1 MLIALRETRR
11 EILRNPFRSL
21 LVLQGIV
28 WGTVMAILPPALLK
42 GSRSAALER
51 AADLGT
57 DRIVILEASSGGKPL
72 DWDVPALLARAL
84 GDDLRSEAAYA
95 HVPPPKGS
103 DAPPVILIDL
113 GAQAAGRRELS
124 EGRWPTDDEIASG
137 ASVAVLEPKAA
148 ETLCR
153 SLGLE
158 SPAMLVGREVSIG
171 DDLAPVR
178 VVGLARHRREAS
190 MGQDLLGY
198 EKDHPLSDL
207 IDDIQDSLG
216 IRPRQAEWLIAGDA
230 ILMPRRLRPEVLPS
244 LVELRADPVEAAMI
258 ARKARDT
265 LLERG
270 TDPIIFHNPIVE
282 FLFGEGAGTLEKF
295 HWVIFCGCI
304 LVGSAAVACLR
315 ILTVLERREE
325 IAIRRVEGATLVGI
339 GAQIAIET
347 SAFCLA
353 GALAGLPLAFLLAWI
368 RVELDPSS
376 TVAWTVPIPEVLIT
390 LACVVFVGLLGGL
403 LPALRAASLE
413 PAEVLGRG

>member
-1 MLIALRETRR
+1 MLMALRETRR

-28 WGTVMAILPPALLK
+28 WGTVLAILPPALLQ
-42 GSRSAALER
+42 GSRAAALGR
-51 AADLGT
+51 AAELGT
-57 DRIVILEASSGGKPL
+57 DRIVILEASNGGRPL
-72 DWDVPALLARAL
+72 DWDVPPLLTRAI
-84 GDDLRSEAAYA
+84 GDAVHAAAAYA
-95 HVPPPKGS
+95 LRPPS
-103 DAPPVILIDL
+103 RDSEAPPVILIDL
-113 GAQAAGRRELS
+113 GAVDAGRRELS
-124 EGRWPTDDEIASG
+124 AGRWPTDEEITGG

-153 SLGLE
+153 NLGLE
-158 SPAMLVGREVSIG
+158 GPAALVGREVSIR
-171 DDLAPVR
+171 DDLPRVR
-178 VVGLARHRREAS
+178 VIGIARLRRES
-190 MGQDLLGY
+190 SLGQDLLGY
-198 EKDHPLSDL
+198 EKDHVLSGL

-230 ILMPRRLRPEVLPS
+230 ILVPRRLEPEALPS
-244 LVELRADPVEAAMI
+244 LIELRADPAASGMV

-282 FLFGEGAGTLEKF
+282 FLFGERAGTLEKF

-353 GALAGLPLAFLLAWI
+353 GALAGLPLAFLLAWV

-376 TVAWTVPIPEVLIT
+376 TVAWTVPIREVLIT